1 MTDPGQVAGSI
12 TMLIGIAL
20 IGTFTGYLANT
31 FLAPR
36 SAATPSDDDDPRA
49 QLEILLRQ
57 IDENA
62 RRAAEL
68 RQTCKGRGAALI
80 RASRCAWQFNA
91 RGSAAG

>member
-1 MTDPGQVAGSI
+1 VTDPGQVAASI

-68 RQTCKGRGAALI
+68 QADLQKVVALL
-80 RASRCAWQFNA
+80 
-91 RGSAAG
+91 